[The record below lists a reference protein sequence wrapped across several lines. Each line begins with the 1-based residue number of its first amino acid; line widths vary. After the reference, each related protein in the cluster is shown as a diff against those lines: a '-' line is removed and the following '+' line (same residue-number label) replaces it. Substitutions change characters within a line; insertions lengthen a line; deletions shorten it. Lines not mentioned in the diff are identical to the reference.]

1 MVADCGANCARWLLC
16 LSNFVFIVSFL
27 KNWII
32 QINIHFSSLINQIVS
47 GGVLIIG
54 TWLATDK
61 ASFIDLTLNNLT
73 LSKYGPA
80 SSINNQDAEIILKV
94 MGLVQSRSVFLIQG
108 GS

>member
-1 MVADCGANCARWLLC
+1 M
-16 LSNFVFIVSFL
+16 
-27 KNWII
+27 
-32 QINIHFSSLINQIVS
+32 S

-94 MGLVQSRSVFLIQG
+94 MGLVQSHCLYNTGGIIMIVDKLEIHTPYPTPASIQAVN
-108 GS
+108 